1 MTYIPEALRR
11 LVAERAGGRCE
22 YCWLYEDDTFFTHEV
37 DHIYAE
43 KHDGPTIEWNLCLAC
58 AECNRNKGS
67 DICSLDPETGDV
79 VVLFHPRRHRWANH
93 FLLVDTGVIE
103 PLTAHGRVTARLL
116 RMNRLDLVADRARL
130 IALGRYSGEE
140 S

>member
-11 LVAERAGGRCE
+11 LVAERADDRCE
-22 YCWLYEDDTFFTHEV
+22 YCQMHEDDTFFTHEV

-43 KHDGPTIEWNLCLAC
+43 KHDGPTVEWNLCLAC

-67 DICSLDPETGDV
+67 DICSLDPETGNV
-79 VVLFHPRRHRWANH
+79 VALFHPRRDRWADH

-103 PLTAHGRVTARLL
+103 PLTAHGRATARLL

-130 IALGRYSGEE
+130 IALRSYPGEE